1 MNSKKP
7 TESAM
12 KKTINR
18 SALLGRASTMTVA
31 AAAAATASMFGAA
44 DAQAADPCFNPGPVN
59 AVNLMTP
66 EQCVIIDD
74 PVSNSIVVN
83 ANVEESASTPAFEVS
98 DIVGGRLTNNATI
111 SNAGSITGGV
121 ALSIYGG
128 EIAEGITN
136 AGLLFSYGS
145 TALSLSYGSVVGGI
159 VNSGTISGDV
169 GLRGTDG
176 ILIDGNIVNAEEG
189 LIEGDSIAIWLYG
202 DASLDGNIS
211 NQGTIEGSYGAIQI
225 DTSSF
230 SSSIVNAD
238 SGVIR
243 ALGDGAE
250 GDVFAIHITS
260 DTAYTNLTNAGLI
273 EGVDGGFLFSGNH
286 FYGDINNSGTIS
298 SNGSIGAVRIG
309 ASETTYG
316 YPFST
321 EVTGSLV
328 NTGLIDGGEGWGVV
342 VDSGSIGPSGSLSS
356 LNDVSFSLDSSDFF
370 EDAFTLVNRR
380 TILGGVRVGG
390 IEAVVS
396 LRNTGSGVISSI
408 ESGYGT
414 GVQLTA
420 YEMAASIQND
430 GLIEGSAIGMQVGCD
445 PIFSCK
451 NPNYINNNS
460 IVQQSTIFP
469 GSASTLIAS
478 INNRGVIEGGTTG
491 LQLGSTFSVAL
502 ITNAG
507 TIAATGETLDDLN
520 ALDGGE
526 TTGLLIAPDTLVCS
540 YGSYSC
546 DYVETI
552 MLAKIENSGLIEGG
566 NGVEI
571 SLSAVAGLADD
582 TVLLNTGSILGLT
595 GTGLKI
601 DVSYWYGD
609 IVNSGLIDGASTGAS
624 FYGETF
630 YGDIINNGDI
640 TGGQLTTGM
649 HVAYSSYVGDIV
661 NNDLLSAPGNA
672 LHVEVDAFYGDIVN
686 NATILASYY
695 GGTAALLK
703 NLYGSGSYEGSFSN
717 TGLIEGGGQGT
728 GVKLQDASFA
738 YGLINGGGIINDGG
752 TITAQT
758 AIDTQYAYGITEILN
773 AGGGYIE
780 GDLRLSRLYGD
791 AFIGEDGGIRGD
803 IVGDGAVSGYDDNV
817 SVRDGDHYFI
827 GNASALQAFTVQSG
841 GTAFMGT
848 EGEWSDM
855 QASSLSGPDYFY
867 GSNIDTLEIQGGGRL
882 YMSDTASF
890 EVETFTQS
898 AYGELTYFLT
908 SNESVHG
915 RINADSLSGS
925 ASIAG
930 TISVDLDVESFTG
943 TTDTTFTYEDVISA
957 SSITGSFTNSS
968 VIGSPF
974 FELDVVDDQGGEGN
988 PDTVDLLLTRTSF
1001 ASFSC
1006 STSTENNEALG
1017 QMLEAAFQAGDLTSD
1032 QLALYQ
1038 AILNSAD
1045 GCDVSS
1051 TYDDLSGTPF
1061 DFIAFQLDGPFKKMV
1076 GARIDSGR
1084 STGCVVAG
1092 SADCFN
1098 RYAADT
1104 TGSSTVMNDGTP
1116 GGDPFAWLRSGV
1128 REEGASAVWGRGVG
1142 VWGETDGDTLSGAPG
1157 SRYNQKG
1164 GIIGADH
1171 VFTETFIAGVAAQF
1185 TDTDIKFPGQVDR
1198 VAVNSYEAGAY
1209 ASYGDTQG
1217 YINANASYIWHSFDT
1232 YRQVFGSDTKGQ
1244 FDGGTLSACLE
1255 LGRVYEADGWRLQPV
1270 AALSFASLSTDGYT
1284 ENGTSLSRLVVKE
1297 SGFDSLKSLLGGRI
1311 AYPVEMESGRRWV
1324 PEVRVSWSH
1333 EFMDN
1338 SAEFDARLISFAED
1352 PASYFTTK
1360 GAEYDRDSVN
1370 LGTGM
1375 NAPINDKIIVYV
1387 DYDASLSS
1395 DQTSQTASAGLR
1407 VLW

>member
-1 MNSKKP
+1 MNTKKP
-7 TESAM
+7 TENPM
-12 KKTINR
+12 KNPTNR

-31 AAAAATASMFGAA
+31 AAAAATASMFGAS
-44 DAQAADPCFNPGPVN
+44 DAQASPLPCFDPGPLT
-59 AVNLMTP
+59 AVNLTTP
-66 EQCVIIDD
+66 QQCVIIDD
-74 PVSNSIVVN
+74 PVSNGIVVN
-83 ANVEESASTPAFEVS
+83 ADVEENDSTPAFEVS

-111 SNAGSITGGV
+111 SNSGGSINGV
-121 ALSIYGG
+121 ALSVYGG
-128 EIAEGITN
+128 DIAEGITN

-159 VNSGTISGDV
+159 VNSGTISGNV

-176 ILIDGNIVNAEEG
+176 IIIDGDIVNTEDG
-189 LIEGDSIAIWLYG
+189 LIEGDDFAIWLYG
-202 DASLDGNIS
+202 DASLEGNIT
-211 NQGTIEGSYGAIQI
+211 NQGTIEGSSGAIRV

-230 SSSIVNAD
+230 SSSIVNAGG
-238 SGVIR
+238 GVIR
-243 ALGDGAE
+243 ALGEDSE
-250 GDVFAIHITS
+250 GDVIAIHIAS
-260 DTAYTNLTNAGLI
+260 ETAFTNLTNSGLI
-273 EGVDGGFLFSGNH
+273 EGLDGGFLFSGDYFH
-286 FYGDINNSGTIS
+286 GDIHNSGTIA

-309 ASETTYG
+309 TSGTTYG
-316 YPFST
+316 FPST
-321 EVTGSLV
+321 SEVTGSLT
-328 NTGLIDGGEGWGVV
+328 NTGLVDGGEGWGVV
-342 VDSGSIGPSGSLSS
+342 VDSGSIGQSGSLASID
-356 LNDVSFSLDSSDFF
+356 DVSISLDTPDFF
-370 EDAFTLVNRR
+370 EDAFNVVNRE
-380 TILGGVRVGG
+380 TILGGVRVSG

-396 LRNTGSGVISSI
+396 LQNTANGVISSI

-430 GLIEGSAIGMQVGCD
+430 GLIEGSSIGMQVGCD

-451 NPNYINNNS
+451 NIYNSNS

-469 GSASTLIAS
+469 GSTSMLIAS
-478 INNRGVIEGGTTG
+478 INNRGVIEGGSTG
-491 LQLGSTFSVAL
+491 LQFGSTFSVAL
-502 ITNAG
+502 ITNSG
-507 TIAATGETLDDLN
+507 TIAATGETLEEFS
-520 ALDGGE
+520 ALDSGGS
-526 TTGLLIAPDTLVCS
+526 TGLLIAPDTLVCS
-540 YGSYSC
+540 YGTYSC

-571 SLSAVAGLADD
+571 RLNGVGGLVDDAVLQ
-582 TVLLNTGSILGLT
+582 NTGSIIGLT
-595 GTGLKI
+595 GTGLEI

-609 IVNSGLIDGASTGAS
+609 IVNSGLIDGADTGARLS
-624 FYGETF
+624 GEAF
-630 YGDIINNGDI
+630 YGDFINNGEI
-640 TGGQLTTGM
+640 TGGQLTTGL
-649 HVAYSSYVGDIV
+649 HVAFSSYTGDIV
-661 NNDLLSAPGNA
+661 NNVLLSAPGNA

-686 NATILASYY
+686 NGTILASYY
-695 GGTAALLK
+695 GGTAALLES
-703 NLYGSGSYEGSFSN
+703 LYGSGLYEGSFSN
-717 TGLIEGGGQGT
+717 TGLIESGGEGT
-728 GVKLQDASFA
+728 GVKVQDASFA
-738 YGLINGGGIINDGG
+738 YGILYGGGIINDGG

-758 AIDTQYAYGITEILN
+758 AIDTQYAYGVTEILN
-773 AGGGYIE
+773 TGDGYIE
-780 GDLRLSRLYGD
+780 GDVLLNLSYGD
-791 AFIGEDGGIRGD
+791 SFIGEDGGIRGN
-803 IVGDGAVSGYDDNV
+803 IVGNDGEGGEGDNV
-817 SVRDGDHYFI
+817 SVRNGDHYFI
-827 GNASALQAFTVQSG
+827 GEANGLAAFRVQSG

-848 EGEWSDM
+848 EGDYANT
-855 QASSLSGPDYFY
+855 QASSLSGPDSFY
-867 GSNIDTLEIQGGGRL
+867 GTDIDVLEIASGGRL

-890 EVETFTQS
+890 EVEDFTQN

-908 SNESVHG
+908 ANESVHG
-915 RINADSLSGS
+915 QIRNPGSLTGS
-925 ASIAG
+925 ANIAG

-943 TTDTTFTYEDVISA
+943 TADATFTYEDVIS
-957 SSITGSFTNSS
+957 STSLTGTFTNSS

-974 FELDVVDDQGGEGN
+974 FELDVVYENGVGGS

-1001 ASFSC
+1001 ASLSC
-1006 STSTENNEALG
+1006 STSSENNEALG

-1032 QLALYQ
+1032 QLALYL
-1038 AILNSAD
+1038 AILNSSD
-1045 GCDVSS
+1045 GCDVAQ

-1092 SADCFN
+1092 SSDCFN

-1104 TGSSTVMNDGTP
+1104 TGSSTVMNDATP

-1128 REEGASAVWGRGVG
+1128 RQEGASAVWGRGVG
-1142 VWGETDGDTLSGAPG
+1142 VWGETDGDATAGAPG

-1171 VFTETFIAGVAAQF
+1171 VFTETFIAGVAAQY
-1185 TDTDIKFPGQVDR
+1185 TDTDIKFPGHIDHVS
-1198 VAVNSYEAGAY
+1198 VNSYEAGAY
-1209 ASYGDTQG
+1209 ASWGDTQG
-1217 YINANASYIWHSFDT
+1217 YLNANASYIWHNFDT
-1232 YRQVFGSDTKGQ
+1232 FRRVLGADTGGQ
-1244 FDGGTLSACLE
+1244 FDGGTVSACLE
-1255 LGRVYEADGWRLQPV
+1255 LGRIYEADGWRLQPV
-1270 AALSFASLSTDGYT
+1270 GVLSFASLSTDGYT
-1284 ENGTSLSRLVVKE
+1284 ESGTSLSRLVVKG
-1297 SGFDSLKSLLGGRI
+1297 SGFDSLKSILGGRL

-1338 SAEFDARLISFAED
+1338 SAEFDARLFSFAED
-1352 PASYFTTK
+1352 PSSYFTTK

-1375 NAPINDKIIVYV
+1375 NAPINDKIIVYL

>member
-1 MNSKKP
+1 MNTKKP
-7 TESAM
+7 TENAM

-66 EQCVIIDD
+66 QQCVIIDD
-74 PVSNSIVVN
+74 PVSNSIVIN
-83 ANVEESASTPAFEVS
+83 ADVEENASTPAFEVS

-111 SNAGSITGGV
+111 SNAGSITGGI
-121 ALSIYGG
+121 ALSVYGG
-128 EIAEGITN
+128 DIAEGITN

-176 ILIDGNIVNAEEG
+176 IVIDGNIVNAEEG

-211 NQGTIEGSYGAIQI
+211 NQGTIEGSYGAILI

-238 SGVIR
+238 GGVIR
-243 ALGDGAE
+243 ALGDSS
-250 GDVFAIHITS
+250 DVIAIHIAS
-260 DTAYTNLTNAGLI
+260 DTAFTNLTNAGLI
-273 EGVDGGFLFSGNH
+273 EGVDGGFVFVGDH
-286 FYGDINNSGTIS
+286 FYGDIHNSGTITS
-298 SNGSIGAVRIG
+298 SGTIGALRIG
-309 ASETTYG
+309 VEQTSSGDFLTSEITG
-316 YPFST
+316 G
-321 EVTGSLV
+321 VT
-328 NTGLIDGGEGWGVV
+328 NTGLIDGGEGWGVAIEGGEIGQTGSIFTAANEANSLLFMIEGGYEIDNRDDIV
-342 VDSGSIGPSGSLSS
+342 GGVLVNGDEVAVNIVNRSSGSISALYGDADVGLQVSALDLYASI
-356 LNDVSFSLDSSDFF
+356 LND
-370 EDAFTLVNRR
+370 
-380 TILGGVRVGG
+380 GV
-390 IEAVVS
+390 
-396 LRNTGSGVISSI
+396 
-408 ESGYGT
+408 
-414 GVQLTA
+414 
-420 YEMAASIQND
+420 
-430 GLIEGSAIGMQVGCD
+430 IEGSSVGMMVGAD
-445 PIFSCK
+445 PIFSFK
-451 NPNYINNNS
+451 NNNLLS
-460 IVQQSTIFP
+460 NIETQTTLI
-469 GSASTLIAS
+469 GIEASHLIAS
-478 INNRGVIEGGTTG
+478 INNRG
-491 LQLGSTFSVAL
+491 L
-502 ITNAG
+502 ITGATAGMKIIATNSLLLLSNSG
-507 TIAATGETLDDLN
+507 TISATGEDPQDL
-520 ALDGGE
+520 ATQDQAAR
-526 TTGLLIAPDTLVCS
+526 TGLLINPDSTVCTT
-540 YGSYSC
+540 SC
-546 DYVETI
+546 ISLNTSVAGT
-552 MLAKIENSGLIEGG
+552 IENSGLIIGDDGAAIYLSSFYGQEGG
-566 NGVEI
+566 TAIE
-571 SLSAVAGLADD
+571 
-582 TVLLNTGSILGLT
+582 NTGSIIGET
-595 GTGLKI
+595 GTGLVI
-601 DVSYWYGD
+601 DVTNWYGD

-624 FYGETF
+624 FHGDSF

-640 TGGQLTTGM
+640 TGGQLTTGL
-649 HVAYSSYVGDIV
+649 HVAYSSYLGDIV

-686 NATILASYY
+686 NGTILASYY
-695 GGTAALLK
+695 GGTAALLE
-703 NLYGSGSYEGSFSN
+703 NFNGSGSYEGSFSN
-717 TGLIEGGGQGT
+717 TGLIEGGGEGT
-728 GVKLQDASFA
+728 GVKVQDARFA
-738 YGLINGGGIINDGG
+738 YGIINGGGIINDGG

-758 AIDTQYAYGITEILN
+758 AIDTQYAYGMTEILN
-773 AGGGYIE
+773 TGGGYIE
-780 GDLRLSRLYGD
+780 GDLVLSRFYGD
-791 AFIGEDGGIRGD
+791 TFIAEDGGIRGD
-803 IVGDGAVSGYDDNV
+803 IFGEGGEGGYNDGVN
-817 SVRDGDHYFI
+817 VRDGDHYFI
-827 GNASALQAFTVQSG
+827 GKASALQAFTVQSG

-848 EGEWSDM
+848 EGEWSDT

-867 GSNIDTLEIQGGGRL
+867 GSNIDSLNVQDGGRL

-890 EVETFTQS
+890 EVESFTQS

-908 SNESVHG
+908 SNESAHG
-915 RINADSLSGS
+915 QIRNPGS
-925 ASIAG
+925 TGSVMLGG
-930 TISVDLDVESFTG
+930 TVSVDLDVESFTG
-943 TTDTTFTYEDVISA
+943 ITDNTFTYEDVISA
-957 SSITGSFTNSS
+957 NSLSGGFTNAS

-974 FELDVVDDQGGEGN
+974 FELDVVYDQGGEGN

-1001 ASFSC
+1001 ASLSC
-1006 STSTENNEALG
+1006 STSTQNNEALG

-1142 VWGETDGDTLSGAPG
+1142 VWGETDGDTMSGAPG

-1171 VFTETFIAGVAAQF
+1171 VFTETFIAGVAAQY

-1198 VAVNSYEAGAY
+1198 VAVNSYEVGTY

-1217 YINANASYIWHSFDT
+1217 YINANASYIWHNFDT

-1255 LGRVYEADGWRLQPV
+1255 LGRIYEADGWRLQPV
-1270 AALSFASLSTDGYT
+1270 GALSFASLSTDGYT
-1284 ENGTSLSRLVVKE
+1284 ELGTSLSRLVVKD
-1297 SGFDSLKSLLGGRI
+1297 SGFDSLKSILGGRI

-1338 SAEFDARLISFAED
+1338 SAEFDARLFSFAED